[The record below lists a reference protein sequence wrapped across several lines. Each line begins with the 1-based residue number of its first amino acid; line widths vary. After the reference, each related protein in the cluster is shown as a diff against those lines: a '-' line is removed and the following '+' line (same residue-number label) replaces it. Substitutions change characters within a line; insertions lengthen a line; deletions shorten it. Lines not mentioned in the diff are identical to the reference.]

1 MSADQTSLAPGES
14 ALLCAVCGP
23 ISDEEVRA
31 VGIVLRDEEGVLRQ
45 RRRALALL
53 HPPWTELAARYRQ
66 SGTVRQAAARIESLR
81 ASAERSGGSPPR
93 GEALLVARARQAL
106 LDERQSDFA
115 RHFARYLA
123 LPSYRSPKLHEADFW
138 SGVLGPGL
146 EGSELVHSRP
156 ARQRIAAHIALNF
169 AFSAMPAQCCL
180 SDKAALSG
188 TTEAGDSDCELSIVE
203 ALRTGDLDTLRRL
216 SGREP
221 DGLAAAALHLLRG
234 QLAEAHRLFAE
245 NLPARREEVSAN
257 PAHLPLRLH
266 AIIAALGAGAP
277 SELCRLQI
285 ELAYYSIDRVLDLS
299 QNGARDYISLLDNL
313 AWLESARRRSGKQ
326 LPRSRGGVSLIPILW
341 GFACLPDDVRHGMPT
356 DKLAARLGAL
366 AAAGQ
371 PAMAAHGAAALRRL
385 LPPEAPEQ
393 NLLRPL
399 CTALPGLSPIGSIS
413 LTAGSE
419 DGEDGEDSDDEAIA
433 HVLPGLPAGQLYWD
447 LRLAP
452 GGASINRIT
461 LRLSSDAQDAGRT
474 LDLSPHRLSAV
485 TALMDA
491 DDRRRMPL
499 LRELSSSAG
508 RQLDMAASLAGHP
521 RLRLEHDT
529 PSGPALSPV
538 QLRASRP
545 KLRVIRRGSGVELKP
560 DIRLNPGL
568 ILKRS
573 EGEIEL
579 SATGA
584 RQKRFC
590 DEVLSHG
597 SRGSLRLEKPDPLEL
612 QELLNSLADSFDLS
626 GKLLPDDA
634 PRQKAEPEL
643 SLEAD
648 YRDGTLSLRPRL
660 KLLPDALGSV
670 EAGQGPSRMLIA
682 TKRGPIGV
690 TRNLSSERRLIRQLE
705 QRCPALAAE
714 QPNNPPY
721 NGTQISDPARQIELL
736 RQLKN
741 ADLPVHFTSAQSL
754 QLIDTADL
762 ALDIRS
768 KQGESW
774 LSIGGQ
780 LRVDEHKVI
789 ELSALLKHPSTAP
802 RSGDKQLLCTP
813 ELQQALNCLRQLARL
828 SPAQQLRLSRAALP
842 ALCDLFPEQSDT
854 LMQALQQSRQS
865 LAEARSAPPPNGLA
879 ATLRPYQL
887 EGYRWLLERTR
898 LGIGACLADDMGLGK
913 TIQTLALLL
922 ERADGGPAL
931 IIAPLSLLG
940 NWEAEAARFAPG
952 LRTLNLRDIGT
963 ERAPQDLRRTLVLAS
978 YGQVSARP
986 ESAGGQHWHTL
997 VLDEAQ
1003 NIRNPGTKRARSL
1016 FTLQADARLCLS
1028 GTPVENRL
1036 LDLWSL
1042 MHFLNPELLGSERDF
1057 KLRYGHGERLDEL
1070 HRITAPLIL
1079 RRTRRQVLPQLPPL
1093 TDITLPVTLGRE
1105 ERALYES
1112 CRRRALERSHRQ
1124 RGTLFAEL
1132 TRLRRLCCHGSLV
1145 APDYQGPSAKTDAL
1159 IELVESLR
1167 DAGHQALIFSQFTD
1181 VLDIVAQHLDPLGIS
1196 YLRLDGRTGTAQR
1209 SELVERFQ
1217 AGEAQLFLI
1226 SLGVGGTGLNLTAAG
1241 DVILLDPWWN
1251 PTTEQQA
1258 ASRAHRLG
1266 QRRPVTLYRLYVKD
1280 SVEERI
1286 LALQEQ
1292 KQQLADT
1299 LIGEGSLPLETLLS
1313 LLSD

>member
-1 MSADQTSLAPGES
+1 MSADQLTLAPGES

-23 ISDEEVRA
+23 ISDEENRA
-31 VGIVLRDEEGVLRQ
+31 ADIMLRDEAGVLRQ
-45 RRRALALL
+45 KRRALALRN
-53 HPPWTELAARYRQ
+53 PAWTELAARYQQ
-66 SGTVRQAAARIESLR
+66 SITVRRAAARIEHLR
-81 ASAERSGGSPPR
+81 ASAERSSGTPTSD
-93 GEALLVARARQAL
+93 ETLLIARARHAL

-115 RHFARYLA
+115 RLFARYRDLT
-123 LPSYRSPKLHEADFW
+123 SYRAPSLHEADFW

-146 EGSELVHSRP
+146 EGSEHIRSRP
-156 ARQRIAAHIALNF
+156 ARQHIAAHIALNF

-180 SDKAALSG
+180 SDRETLTG
-188 TTEAGDSDCELSIVE
+188 TSETDERSNELNIIE
-203 ALRTGDLDTLRRL
+203 ALRTGDLDTLRQL
-216 SGREP
+216 SKRESG
-221 DGLAAAALHLLRG
+221 GLAAAALHLLNG

-245 NLPARREEVSAN
+245 NLPARREEVAAS

-266 AIIAALGAGAP
+266 AIMAGLCTGAP
-277 SELCRLQI
+277 SEHCRQQI
-285 ELAYYSIDRVLDLS
+285 EMAYYSIDRVLDLS

-313 AWLESARRRSGKQ
+313 TWLEAARRRLSKQ
-326 LPRSRGGVSLIPILW
+326 LPRTRGSVSLIPILW
-341 GFACLPDDVRHGMPT
+341 GFAYLPDDVRRGIPA
-356 DKLAARLGAL
+356 DKLAERLGEL

-371 PAMAAHGAAALRRL
+371 PVMAAHGAAALRRL

-393 NLLRPL
+393 DLLRPL
-399 CTALPGLSPIGSIS
+399 CTNMHGLCPISSIK
-413 LTAGSE
+413 LTAGCE
-419 DGEDGEDSDDEAIA
+419 NEEIA
-433 HVLPGLPAGQLYWD
+433 PALPSPPLGQLYWD

-452 GGASINRIT
+452 GGESINRIT
-461 LRLSSDAQDAGRT
+461 LRLSDDAQNIGRT
-474 LDLSPHRLSAV
+474 LDLSPHRLSTVA
-485 TALMDA
+485 ALMDA
-491 DDRRRMPL
+491 DDRLRMPL

-521 RLRLEHDT
+521 RLRLERDT
-529 PSGPALSPV
+529 PTGPALSPV
-538 QLRASRP
+538 QIRARRP
-545 KLRVIRRGSGVELKP
+545 KLRVIRRSHSVELKP
-560 DIRLNPGL
+560 DIRLNPGR
-568 ILKRS
+568 ILKHGES
-573 EGEIEL
+573 EIEL
-579 SATGA
+579 STTSA

-597 SRGSLRLEKPDPLEL
+597 SQGSLLLESPDPLEL
-612 QELLNSLADSFDLS
+612 QELLNNLADSFELS
-626 GKLLPDDA
+626 GKLLPDDV
-634 PRQKAEPEL
+634 PHQKAEPEL

-648 YRDGTLSLRPRL
+648 YHDGTLCLRPRL
-660 KLLPDALGSV
+660 KLLHDALSSV

-682 TKRGPIGV
+682 TARGPIGV
-690 TRNLSSERRLIRQLE
+690 TRNLSGEKRLIRRLE

-714 QPNNPPY
+714 QPNNPPH

-762 ALDIRS
+762 DLDIRS

-789 ELSALLKHPSTAP
+789 ELSALLHHPPSAQH
-802 RSGDKQLLCTP
+802 SGNKQLICTP
-813 ELQQALNCLRQLARL
+813 ELQHALNCLRQLARL

-842 ALCDLFPEQSDT
+842 ALCDLFPEQSNT

-865 LAEARSAPPPNGLA
+865 LAEARSAPPPPGLA
-879 ATLRPYQL
+879 AILRPYQL
-887 EGYRWLLERTR
+887 EGYRWLLERTK

-922 ERADGGPAL
+922 KRADDGPAL
-931 IIAPLSLLG
+931 IIAPLSLLD
-940 NWEAEAARFAPG
+940 NWEAEAARFTPG

-986 ESAGGQHWHTL
+986 ESAAEQHWHTL

-1003 NIRNPGTKRARSL
+1003 SIRNPGTKRARRL
-1016 FTLQADARLCLS
+1016 FTLKADARLCLS

-1042 MHFLNPELLGSERDF
+1042 MHFLNPELLGSEKDF
-1057 KLRYGHGERLDEL
+1057 KLRYGNGEQLDEL

-1093 TDITLPVTLGRE
+1093 TNITLPVTLGQE

-1112 CRRRALERSHRQ
+1112 CRRRALERSHQQ

-1145 APDYQGPSAKTDAL
+1145 APDYKGPSAKTDAL
-1159 IELVESLR
+1159 IELVKSLR

-1196 YLRLDGRTGTAQR
+1196 YLRLDGRTATAQR

-1299 LIGEGSLPLETLLS
+1299 LISEGSLPLETLLS
-1313 LLSD
+1313 LLAD